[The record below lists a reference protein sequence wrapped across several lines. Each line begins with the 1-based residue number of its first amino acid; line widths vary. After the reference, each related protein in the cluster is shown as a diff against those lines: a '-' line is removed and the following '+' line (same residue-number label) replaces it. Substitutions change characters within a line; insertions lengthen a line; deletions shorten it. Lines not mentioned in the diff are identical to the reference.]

1 MASLLDHLRTLNAV
15 DCDTLDAEG
24 KAFWI
29 VSHKHANFSPIPTVA
44 AKLGPFVDCTS
55 NQATDLPLVHQAIAF
70 AELSKGGSNGLPL
83 YQQLIAESIQVAH
96 WLFGKQTDATLEEL
110 AVELMM
116 VGLSLRIA
124 PHTTGYLHVQTNPK
138 LAYSTVKT
146 VKNAERIISHFK
158 QLAPEF
164 NTGRVC
170 IKIPSTW
177 EGLQA
182 CRELQKKGIATLAT
196 ILFSLE
202 QTALAA
208 DAGCRYIAPY
218 VNELRVHFDPG
229 YIDTNPALAFCGA
242 AQQYLDS
249 RMNNTTQVMAAS
261 LTSVD
266 QVMQLAG
273 LHHITI
279 SPVLLAELVA
289 TPAAGWA
296 GTASIGQ
303 VVKTAGAAAA
313 AGGGPTGTAQLGAES
328 QVAALDALVKDESL
342 WRMAFTRADG
352 GRSETKL
359 VQAINIFADVQDKLE
374 EMVRQ
379 ADATARA
386 AAA

>member
-1 MASLLDHLRTLNAV
+1 MDNLLDHLRSLNAV

-24 KAFWI
+24 ELFHFDVGSSAL
-29 VSHKHANFSPIPTVA
+29 A
-44 AKLGPFVDCTS
+44 AELGPFVDCTS
-55 NQATDLPLVHQAIAF
+55 NQASTAIAF
-70 AELSKGGSNGLPL
+70 AELSKVDSNGLPL
-83 YQQLIAESIQVAH
+83 YQQVIAESVQVAH

-138 LAYSTVKT
+138 LAYSTATT
-146 VKNAERIISHFK
+146 VKNAERIVSHFK
-158 QLAPEF
+158 QLAPDF
-164 NTGRVC
+164 DTSRVC

-182 CRELQKKGIATLAT
+182 CRELQRKGIATLAT
-196 ILFSLE
+196 IMFSLE

-229 YIDTNPALAFCGA
+229 YVDTNPALAFCGA

-261 LTSVD
+261 LTSID
-266 QVMQLAG
+266 EVMQLAG
-273 LHHITI
+273 LHHITV
-279 SPVLLAELVA
+279 SPVLLAELAA

-296 GTASIGQ
+296 GRASIGQ
-303 VVKTAGAAAA
+303 VVKTAVGA
-313 AGGGPTGTAQLGAES
+313 AGGGPAAGTAQLGAENR
-328 QVAALDALVKDESL
+328 AAVLDTLVKDESL
-342 WRMAFTRADG
+342 WRMAFTRSDG

-379 ADATARA
+379 ADVTARA